1 MVETLCLAFVIG
13 FFSALL
19 LIVLVIII
27 FPHLPIFPGYYIPET
42 SHFLVK
48 LVFCYTYSTY
58 ILIYLFINVALLLL
72 AALLASFY
80 YIPFVIF
87 ELKLGRLKKAYKSC
101 KTLRDPLINLMMA
114 FRTCQI
120 VQLLL
125 NNVLGIFLVPT
136 HFLVCQ
142 FVVMG
147 TYTVV
152 KHIHELTVTTSVFAI
167 FVLVNVGLFWGT
179 FLMMGGYAHL
189 YGVKVLESWKY
200 YKNYKSRNEKKLMS
214 KFRKS
219 CKPIMINYYS
229 YFIMRRLSV
238 LKFVR
243 SLSRGILRALL
254 AL

>member
-1 MVETLCLAFVIG
+1 MFGFFGIG

-19 LIVLVIII
+19 LIIFVIII

-42 SHFLVK
+42 SYFFVK
-48 LVFCYTYSTY
+48 LVFCYAYSTY
-58 ILIYLFINVALLLL
+58 ILIYLFINVASLLVAGLV
-72 AALLASFY
+72 ASFY

-87 ELKLGRLKKAYKSC
+87 ELKLGRSEKAYKSC

-125 NNVLGIFLVPT
+125 NNVLGIFLAPT

-167 FVLVNVGLFWGT
+167 FVLVNVVLFWGT
-179 FLMMGGYAHL
+179 FLMIGGYVHL
-189 YGVKVLESWKY
+189 YG
-200 YKNYKSRNEKKLMS
+200 
-214 KFRKS
+214 
-219 CKPIMINYYS
+219 
-229 YFIMRRLSV
+229 
-238 LKFVR
+238 
-243 SLSRGILRALL
+243 A
-254 AL
+254 